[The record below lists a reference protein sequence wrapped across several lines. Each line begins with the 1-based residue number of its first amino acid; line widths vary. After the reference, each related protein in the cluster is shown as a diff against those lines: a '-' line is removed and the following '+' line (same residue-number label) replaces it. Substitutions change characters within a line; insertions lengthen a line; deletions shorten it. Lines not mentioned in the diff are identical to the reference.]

1 MQLLQVKWLVPLWAG
16 ALVLSACGE
25 GSTATTSSVFNLD
38 GTAYQTLPPTVSTLP
53 PTTLPGGPV
62 TGQVTTEVTEYTIQE
77 GDVPVIVADR
87 FDVTLDALTLAN
99 ADTEGWSSF
108 YVGLVIKIPAG
119 ATIPDVTTF
128 TTLPG
133 VVTTTIAGGGDNCG
147 AGSHTIVEGDV
158 PYKVAQKYDVT
169 VEQLAAA
176 NVNTAGY
183 SSFYVGLVIV
193 IPPKADC

>member
-1 MQLLQVKWLVPLWAG
+1 MQLLQVKWLVPLWVG

-62 TGQVTTEVTEYTIQE
+62 TGQVTTDATTSTIQA
-77 GDVPVIVADR
+77 GDVPVIVAAR
-87 FDVTLDALTLAN
+87 FDATLDPLPPAN

-119 ATIPDVTTF
+119 ATIPDITTSVSY
-128 TTLPG
+128 THLR
-133 VVTTTIAGGGDNCG
+133 A
-147 AGSHTIVEGDV
+147 HE
-158 PYKVAQKYDVT
+158 T
-169 VEQLAAA
+169 VLD
-176 NVNTAGY
+176 
-183 SSFYVGLVIV
+183 LVCRLLLEKKKNLHNIN
-193 IPPKADC
+193 